1 MTIKIT
7 KEQKI
12 EIGNAGDLY
21 PIMQQILLRANRI
34 DRNKEHFWLVALSA
48 ASQII
53 LIELVSLG
61 TGNMNIINPVDI
73 FSLALQKQAASI
85 ILVHNHPAGTL
96 QPSMDDISFT
106 DRMVA
111 VGKFLNVPVT
121 DHLIITETGYYSFVN
136 HNMLRTSFDLSF
148 KEIDDL
154 REGMED
160 AKEVITELMDKLKGE
175 RMAIAKT
182 LLQEGVA
189 IDIIVKASG
198 LRKEEI
204 EKLK

>member
-12 EIGNAGDLY
+12 AIGSAGDLY

-48 ASQII
+48 ANQII

-61 TGNMNIINPVDI
+61 TGNMTIINPVDI

-136 HNMLRTSFDLSF
+136 HDMLRTSFDLSF

-160 AKEVITELMDKLKGE
+160 AKEVITELMDKQREMARKLLKRGMSIE
-175 RMAIAKT
+175 DVVEIT
-182 LLQEGVA
+182 
-189 IDIIVKASG
+189 G

-204 EKLK
+204 EGMK